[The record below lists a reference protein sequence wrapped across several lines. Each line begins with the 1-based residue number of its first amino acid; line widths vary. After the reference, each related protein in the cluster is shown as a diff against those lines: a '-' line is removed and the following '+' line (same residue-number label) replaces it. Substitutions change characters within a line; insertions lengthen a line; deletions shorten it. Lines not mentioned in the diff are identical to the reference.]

1 MNAGDGAVVLA
12 ELGVSMM
19 VGSSGLVAVV
29 ALGLRLPLR
38 LVPPAISYSVLLRP
52 YFAQT
57 PLNIRSCWSAR
68 FFSLSIISLWSWVS
82 PLMARL

>member
-1 MNAGDGAVVLA
+1 MSAGDGAVLLA
-12 ELGVSMM
+12 ELDASLTI
-19 VGSSGLVAVV
+19 GSSGLVAVV

-57 PLNIRSCWSAR
+57 PLNMRSCWSAR
-68 FFSLSIISLWSWVS
+68 VFSLSIISL
-82 PLMARL
+82 

>member
-1 MNAGDGAVVLA
+1 MVLA
-12 ELGVSMM
+12 ELDVRLT
-19 VGSSGLVAVV
+19 VEGSEVIAVV

-57 PLNIRSCWSAR
+57 PLNMRSCWSAR
-68 FFSLSIISLWSWVS
+68 VFSLSIISL
-82 PLMARL
+82 